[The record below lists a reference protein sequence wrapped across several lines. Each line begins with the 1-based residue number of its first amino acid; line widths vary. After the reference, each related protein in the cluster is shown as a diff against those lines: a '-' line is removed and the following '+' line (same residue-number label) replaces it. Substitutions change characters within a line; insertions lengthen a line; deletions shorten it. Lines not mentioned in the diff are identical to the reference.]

1 MIFGYEWNGR
11 RLLPTRKASHEILE
25 LGLSIQEIIFV
36 LNKGFD
42 CASSKRQKGRV
53 EKCFRR
59 GTKLIRVVVQ
69 ESELMYASEKEE
81 VYWIIHVSEETYK
94 KERWKS

>member
-25 LGLSIQEIIFV
+25 LGLSIQEIIAV
-36 LNKGFD
+36 LDKGFD
-42 CASSKRQKGRV
+42 CAPSKRQKGRI
-53 EKCFRR
+53 ERCLRKNM
-59 GTKLIRVVVQ
+59 KLIRVVVQ
-69 ESELMYASEKEE
+69 ESELVYASEKED

-94 KERWKS
+94 KERWK